1 MNPNPQPPQQ
11 PPWPVPQPQPWQPY
25 QQSRDW
31 PKHGPG
37 TQFYP
42 RKMVTTKRLNP
53 IESVFHL
60 CMTVLTMG
68 LWAFVWVRRK
78 RSITKIKG

>member
-1 MNPNPQPPQQ
+1 
-11 PPWPVPQPQPWQPY
+11 
-25 QQSRDW
+25 
-31 PKHGPG
+31 
-37 TQFYP
+37 
-42 RKMVTTKRLNP
+42 MVTTKRLNP